1 MEFYPIHFDKLSST
15 NDYSIEL
22 LSKSNPI
29 EGTVISTYNQQSGKG
44 QIGREWFSDVNN
56 NITCSVILRPHFLS
70 VDKLFYLNIILSLA
84 IQNSL
89 AKVTNKEFQIKW
101 PNDIYFQ
108 NKKIA
113 GLLINQFIQGTYV
126 NASVFGFGINV
137 NQIEFPSEIPNPT
150 SLSIMENKQFDLE
163 EIQYLVLNELSNYYE
178 LLRNR
183 AFIELKK
190 KYLNSLYGRGEIH
203 SFLHLED
210 NKSFDAEIL
219 GIDNF
224 GRLALNSEGR
234 VSNYELNQIKLIL
247 KTN

>member
-1 MEFYPIHFDKLSST
+1 MCIRDS
-15 NDYSIEL
+15 
-22 LSKSNPI
+22 
-29 EGTVISTYNQQSGKG
+29 
-44 QIGREWFSDVNN
+44 
-56 NITCSVILRPHFLS
+56 
-70 VDKLFYLNIILSLA
+70 
-84 IQNSL
+84 
-89 AKVTNKEFQIKW
+89 
-101 PNDIYFQ
+101 
-108 NKKIA
+108 
-113 GLLINQFIQGTYV
+113 
-126 NASVFGFGINV
+126 
-137 NQIEFPSEIPNPT
+137 PT